1 MTKLHSSG
9 SQLGAILPPR
19 GHSAMSGDIDGP
31 SRQIIPSAK
40 CPSCHGWKLLYGD
53 ALRTIQSVLRPQRFS
68 AAKLLSQGG
77 RSVCLGVTDL
87 VITRRGILLAFGE
100 QGLGMPVSPHNKELW
115 HTPIECPTDIY
126 IVKNLFIITWAWN
139 FTLFYIQN
147 IEGLVFVFFFHMV
160 VLFIICF
167 YFNIHPYSLT
177 FLSFLYRITSD
188 FLLLDPNIC

>member
-40 CPSCHGWKLLYGD
+40 CPLYHGWKPLYGD

-68 AAKLLSQGG
+68 AAKSLSQGG

-100 QGLGMPVSPHNKELW
+100 QGLGIPVSPHNKELS
-115 HTPIECPTDIY
+115 HTPLECPTDIY
-126 IVKNLFIITWAWN
+126 IVKNLFIITWARN
-139 FTLFYIQN
+139 LTLFYIQN
-147 IEGLVFVFFFHMV
+147 IEGLVCLFFFFTW
-160 VLFIICF
+160 L
-167 YFNIHPYSLT
+167 YYSLSVFIST
-177 FLSFLYRITSD
+177 YTRI
-188 FLLLDPNIC
+188 L